1 MCQDGAN
8 AVYSSIDCMAVAVS
22 HTLVN
27 QAHNWFSVSAVV
39 VCLLVTVCVLKSLMI
54 SLVYV

>member
-8 AVYSSIDCMAVAVS
+8 AVYSSIDWMAVAVS

-39 VCLLVTVCVLKSLMI
+39 VCLLVTVCVLKSFV